1 MCLGYKI
8 KSSDQ
13 FNVLLINCI
22 ILLCLQRVDGK
33 NGSSGSFT
41 LDGGLT
47 GFIFVLK
54 LNESTW
60 LDFLGKDFFVPL
72 SSSRSMDSQYLQR
85 QTDNVSETNEKVPDS
100 VDEIINDIRTLVSD
114 ISSEKTRKTKNKE
127 VQENILQEIE
137 KLAAEAYSIFR
148 SSIPMFAE
156 SNVAEAE
163 LVKPPGTISSGTGTG
178 FEVLCQGFNWES
190 HKSRRWYME
199 LQEKA
204 AKLALL
210 GFSVIWLPPP
220 TDSVSPEGYMPTDL
234 YNLNSR
240 YCNTIN
246 LKRGKKNCIRCP
258 P

>member
-8 KSSDQ
+8 KSSVQ

-190 HKSRRWYME
+190 HKSGRWYME
-199 LQEKA
+199 LQENA

-246 LKRGKKNCIRCP
+246 LKRGKKICIRCP